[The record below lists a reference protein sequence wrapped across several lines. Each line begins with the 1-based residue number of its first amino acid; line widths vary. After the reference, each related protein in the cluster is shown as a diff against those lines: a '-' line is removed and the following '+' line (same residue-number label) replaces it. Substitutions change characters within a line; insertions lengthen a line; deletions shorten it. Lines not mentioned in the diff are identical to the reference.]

1 MERIGFKEKTK
12 TLQFG
17 VRNGG
22 MLLSFPKKKKERIKE
37 SITCF
42 RVSMKENRGNNF
54 ETLSAVSAHPT
65 HSFSLNGGE
74 TG

>member
-37 SITCF
+37 SSTF
-42 RVSMKENRGNNF
+42 SNKVSVLK
-54 ETLSAVSAHPT
+54 LKII
-65 HSFSLNGGE
+65 
-74 TG
+74 